1 MQTLKEKTYTFHSD
15 AGHAWLEVPRDDVIK
30 AGVYKDIT
38 ACSYKDNENFYL
50 EEDLDAFTYLS
61 KVYGKDNIAEM
72 REHINE
78 VYDGDSSWIRGLK
91 HIK

>member
-1 MQTLKEKTYTFHSD
+1 MQTLKEKNYTFHSD
-15 AGHAWLEVPRDDVIK
+15 AGHAWLEVSRDDVIK

-38 ACSYKDNENFYL
+38 AYSYKDNENFYL

-72 REHINE
+72 REHINQ
-78 VYDGDSSWIRGLK
+78 VYDGDYSWIRGLK